1 MGFFNIRS
9 PFFYHFTRLKMYR
22 KPWWIELEKQRK
34 LVGPTQVVLQV
45 STHRHLID
53 YLSRRT
59 TISQLSLKLT
69 YYNCRWLKSIIQS
82 KYVIRWLNTIA
93 WLWNIKYFDLYFLA
107 WMAVGNMDMLRQNLW
122 RNRLSKCI

>member
-1 MGFFNIRS
+1 MFSFHYQINMHYGHESYSVRIVKMWVFFNIRS
-9 PFFYHFTRLKMYR
+9 PFFFYHFTRLKMYR

-93 WLWNIKYFDLYFLA
+93 WLWNIKYLIYTF
-107 WMAVGNMDMLRQNLW
+107 
-122 RNRLSKCI
+122 